1 MARSNSTSRLAAA
14 GADQDVDMSDA
25 LSDPVVTLPD
35 KVFAGLLGRSLALR
49 LLGYT
54 APAAAHPAEAA
65 RGLRLRAG
73 AHQITKPLAPQC
85 EDAHF
90 VGERALGV
98 ADGVGG
104 MVQFKEYGVDSA
116 KYSAGLM
123 RSAHSALRRHEE
135 SSVDSFLSM
144 ASPQAAAQLSL
155 AAVAAADGEAAAFG
169 GATITVLTLLGATI
183 GVANLGDS
191 GFMVLRLGENGFF
204 VVKRSKEQQHGFN
217 FPFQLTNFP
226 PALAQRFAQ
235 LQVDRASSC
244 DLYTCDVRVGDL
256 VLLYSDGLSDNV
268 YEREVLE
275 IAGCALSPAVADL
288 LGLPGHATP
297 PENVAKALADAAH
310 LRSQDERASVPFTDY
325 SWRFGYDFP
334 GGKEDDITVVAAW
347 VVPDACI

>member
-1 MARSNSTSRLAAA
+1 M
-14 GADQDVDMSDA
+14 
-25 LSDPVVTLPD
+25 
-35 KVFAGLLGRSLALR
+35 GRSLALR
-49 LLGYT
+49 LLGY
-54 APAAAHPAEAA
+54 AVPSAAIPAEAA

-90 VGERALGV
+90 LGERALGV

-104 MVQFKEYGVDSA
+104 MAQFKEYGVDSA
-116 KYSAGLM
+116 KYAAGLM
-123 RSAHSALRRHEE
+123 QSARSALRRHEE
-135 SSVDSFLSM
+135 GSLDSFLSNS
-144 ASPQAAAQLSL
+144 SPQAAAQLAL

-169 GATITVLTLLGATI
+169 GATITVLTLLGARI

-191 GFMVLRLGENGFF
+191 GFMVLRLGENGVF
-204 VVKRSKEQQHGFN
+204 VVQRSVEQQHGFN

-226 PALAQRFAQ
+226 PELSQRFAQ

-244 DLYTCDVRVGDL
+244 ELYSCDVRVGDL
-256 VLLYSDGLSDNV
+256 VLLFTDGLTDNV

-275 IAGCALSPAVADL
+275 IVGCALSPAMGDL

-297 PENVAKALADAAH
+297 PENIAKALADAAH
-310 LRSQDERASVPFTDY
+310 LRSQDGRANVPFSDY
-325 SWRFGYDFP
+325 SWRFGYDLP

-347 VVPDACI
+347 VVPDVCN